1 MSLEPLERLP
11 ECGKMWSLLTTLG
24 LFTLPPA
31 CGKFTEFLL
40 PPIRTSQLVGI
51 PYEVPPVI
59 GNRDLRILSFVNQN
73 LLGPIT
79 SSGVILNV
87 FNDFINYE
95 VAWEILEPERTDD
108 LLIGF
113 YTSGNPFT
121 IEDNQLDL
129 IISKCGPAIF
139 EATQSNSYSGNFS
152 FEGVSQMYVVINT
165 NATVYFTIKA
175 VSPEARL
182 VPCLRMDSPY
192 SYYLRSCNGKDVVA
206 QDELIIKTDRLC
218 LRKPDRDYRRVSDE
232 MNAFM
237 ESFRLSLTLLSDNP
251 ASSITLQQFP
261 PDIFTNIPFYP
272 SYFGA
277 ESNSITTGF
286 VGKRCFWWG
295 IGPEDS
301 GLAGGSYLGLKFQQ
315 ETGIPSFLPTLFY
328 DITVRIPFSGDDI
341 NATLTYNLT
350 LLFRYTTSLLWR
362 VYKQSNGNDAVFT
375 LGNMKEGDTKNFT
388 GSVTL
393 PPNIIGTII
402 SLTYGDISFDD
413 SPAPGF
419 PEVTGNVVR
428 IEYNP
433 I

>member
-1 MSLEPLERLP
+1 MSLEPLDRLP
-11 ECGKMWSLLTTLG
+11 DCGQIWNLLTTLG

-40 PPIRTSQLVGI
+40 PSVPTSQLVGI
-51 PYEVPPVI
+51 PYEVQPVI
-59 GNRDLRILSFVNQN
+59 GNRDLRILTFINQN
-73 LLGPIT
+73 FSGPIT
-79 SSGVILNV
+79 SSGVILNI
-87 FNDFINYE
+87 FNNFMNYE
-95 VAWEILEPERTDD
+95 VKWEILGPERTED

-121 IEDNQLDL
+121 IRDNQLDL
-129 IISKCGPAIF
+129 IISKFGPAIF
-139 EATQSNSYSGNFS
+139 EATGSNSYRGFFS
-152 FEGVSQMYVVINT
+152 FGGISQMYVVINT
-165 NATVYFTIKA
+165 NASVHFTITT
-175 VSPEARL
+175 VPPESKM
-182 VPCLRMDSPY
+182 VPCLRLDSPY
-192 SYYLRSCNGKDVVA
+192 TYYLRSCAGKDVVA
-206 QDELIIKTDRLC
+206 QDELIVKRGGVC
-218 LRKPDRDYRRVSDE
+218 LRKPDRGYRNLSDE

-251 ASSITLQQFP
+251 ALSIALQQFP
-261 PDIFTNIPFYP
+261 PDIFTDVPFYP

-286 VGKRCFWWG
+286 PGKRCFWWG

-301 GLAGGSYLGLKFQQ
+301 GLAGGSYFGLKFQQ
-315 ETGIPSFLPTLFY
+315 ETGNPSFLPTLFY

-362 VYKQSNGNDAVFT
+362 VYKQMNGNDAVFT
-375 LGNMKEGDTKNFT
+375 LGDMKEGDIKTFT

-402 SLTYGDISFDD
+402 SLKYGDISFDD

-419 PEVTGNVVR
+419 PEVIGNSVR